1 MHVCMLVGSRLL
13 ASTRGKFEME
23 SCLDTFVYAVP
34 RHVLEPGL
42 PYNPYDVTT
51 ITHEALF
58 GESESVN
65 QVQDARWDY
74 YTISRAGFAF
84 HAKCD
89 DFRSTFLSA
98 ADWESEKAQFSK
110 LRSLSTFSWYRIRH
124 RFVLSSCGFVA
135 DGLLR
140 AISGPLSFRYRKV
153 FIAWK
158 HWIRAG
164 KREAARE
171 NLLAGSYFSHPVL
184 FEGMQEVRAE
194 LAQLSGLRLLWHF
207 DGATASLAHF
217 TATNTRELQ
226 KTTAR
231 IQNILA
237 KVCRRFLDDK
247 APVNGG
253 FPGHEFAISARKS
266 SNFHIFENFVQRE
279 QGLVSAYQQLV
290 QHEHFKSTAK
300 AATSQSAQSRAA
312 QLRTNLPARLQ
323 RMMKNAHHH
332 SAAPRDE
339 LDEIRWTLA
348 AIRRSKCRQL
358 RKFALLVDFLLLE
371 AFARVVKRSLVLLH
385 HLLLRGA
392 NAANVLHLIARGDL
406 ASAMY
411 KTLMTVAK
419 SSLQAGSEGSTDS
432 SALSQARPARQPQ
445 PRVALTRQQIKGF
458 LRTAWDGKL
467 AASGASSSE
476 PEAATASFVWMES
489 KLQALF
495 FQSLSDHVGEQSDV
509 YSVDDL
515 LFVAENALGQLLVLP
530 PFCVANDSAYITDK
544 TPAVAES
551 EVTAYSVDEEVL
563 AIPCLRPVPLF
574 RLVLR
579 VANSREGRRRG
590 YQINVEPELE
600 EVVNVLQST
609 IRGFT
614 EAFREVPPLLSSPEL
629 RGILDFADDIRALTI
644 EVTANED
651 EGGDSR
657 AQGEE
662 NDDEERCRSPA
673 DRLSHR
679 MEDDVRYRFV
689 REEIEDL
696 AGSALHGSTAF
707 TACYSEFLE
716 LRKQNDSVKFAQKA
730 RQFRQN
736 EYSLQEMLADASH
749 FNHQIGALQAL
760 KMAESVEFLH
770 FDMRKL
776 QTELLPSP
784 TRCLDAMREL
794 LPLLAREKCDQFL
807 EYVNVSSKKIRK
819 PVVQDLD
826 AFTTYLLSLRD
837 VYDEVLDKEC
847 DLAFLH
853 EFFRVLEK
861 LQFTASVETMR
872 AFELCEPEFHAL
884 KAQVQEA
891 HASRDSDLGSYAP
904 MLTAELAQVPEA
916 PAVKLQQE
924 AELMQQKA
932 TRFVRI
938 QQVFEESSTDSRPP
952 SNTFE
957 RLNVLAAELK
967 LKSLWT
973 AVCEADEYLSAC
985 SIESLRSIDLA
996 KMGVLASRVDSVVD
1010 RIRQRVSQVAGDF
1023 EVERL
1028 ERLQATLH
1036 GLAPMIRDLRN
1047 PHLAERHWSK
1057 LERKMQC
1064 SLTPPSSESTE
1075 AEDASRLNHPETS
1088 SHLDLTVQHLLSV
1101 NAVAHTTTARH
1112 VSEEATAEAAIAD
1125 SFQSIARTWEV
1136 KELPVGIKK
1145 DRDGRDVT
1153 FIGDCIALTS
1163 LVEESQVLLRV
1174 MDASTYTRVVQERL
1188 PKLLGELELTKESL
1202 ELLQICQ
1209 RKWDQTQRLV
1219 SADFARSFP
1228 DQAKQLQKHD
1238 NAWRALT
1245 SALSKRPLCLPFG
1258 VNAEQRAAM
1267 RGLLAGFELAAKG
1280 LADHLALKRQ
1290 VFPVFFQLSDL
1301 ELSTLLSKARDV
1313 SAIQP
1318 FLFQCFDNVGRIVF
1332 GARDSFQDILQ
1343 VHSLLTTDGSASFPL
1358 FWGHSKTILLADRI
1372 VRCEIIETG
1381 IQEAADNGVTGISH
1395 PLEQVRCRLIAYSAC
1410 MTNGLLP
1417 HQPSRSPSQPPL
1429 LSPRQFA
1436 LLSGLCLQEIHFRD
1450 ALAGHLHSQHQRSA
1464 ASSPPGS
1471 VAIDWELQLK
1481 YRLDDLTTVGHECHV
1496 QMNTLSVPYGFN
1508 YVSPATDIVVAPGS
1522 LRSLFAL
1529 SACIRHA
1536 QGCVLT
1542 GDSESGKHTLSTQVS
1557 SMLGRRSFTAVLTS
1571 YTHASRLLI
1580 GALYAGGTFCARV
1593 GTQPIS
1599 TATTALIKTLMAA
1612 LTAIEH
1618 AVLTKNPIS
1627 DLHRS
1632 PITFAPGT
1640 AMLLVLP
1647 WSTRV
1652 STRDAEELR
1661 IWTEPL
1667 CRFVII
1673 QWDWSYLI
1681 EALLHS
1687 QGLDASPSLAKQL
1700 LSVWHQVRAS
1710 WEASNQALSS
1720 AKQNPFAF
1728 SSLKAIIATV
1738 GCQQATS
1745 IPPSGPKPSEK
1756 SSHFHQTLIC
1766 RAMLQYFVDRI
1777 DSEHFKTLE
1786 RALEA
1791 SFPFDAHDLNNY
1803 LIPREPMTIKHV
1815 ERSAKADTSLNLH
1828 ECLKDAA
1835 QGLRFVP
1842 RPALLASASSLAA
1855 ALTFNSSVVLLGP
1868 SGVGKT
1874 TAYQVLAKA
1883 LGLYW
1888 QRQEQVEAAASLT
1901 ARSETEQVRPRPPPL
1916 SKRSSSTLLRVL
1928 STASST
1934 DPRPQD
1940 SVAVR
1945 VVLPMALTVTQL
1957 YGGVTVD
1964 GQGRIP
1970 CILGRLLHEAQEL
1983 HIPQATS
1990 CGIASDDVDALFGL
2004 RSQLWVVCDGALD
2017 LRWVE
2022 TLLVL
2027 LSKPSHVTAPLLAFE
2042 DGEFMTRPPNLRFL
2056 FETLQ
2061 LHDATP
2067 SFLHLNA
2074 ILPFQGDESIEGEAK
2089 PMATPVDQSRMDVA
2103 TAYLHRYLLLQ
2114 REQASVLQTEM
2125 SSSQGSDWS
2134 PAKTFDVVERWLVKK
2149 SLLAELAALIDAN
2162 SDGSVD
2168 LPPLQRVTSLT
2179 TLLQSLLSSASALPD
2194 SHIAVSGKTIAAAEA
2209 SKELPI
2215 AHIRVELAL
2224 IYSVL
2229 WGFAACTSDRLPL
2242 QRQLSDVLRRAFEHL
2257 SASWAACAPSG
2268 NLFETLLDLRGLQFV
2283 PVSCGS
2289 TQLATFPIVSSS
2301 LSSLFVPTTSSLV
2314 THAALKEA
2322 LRSGRG
2328 VLLLGDASA
2337 RRTTL
2342 LRNFLAQLPTLRS
2355 IIAAGGVASSSTLP
2369 HSRHPESE
2377 KPDKETDVATDQTAA
2392 TLASVKRFRFRQIS
2406 LITLL
2411 SARFQKDQLN
2421 RDQTTTQD
2429 AQGAGL
2435 DANAGSRFLSDADAE
2450 EDSLTP
2456 AIAPSLD
2463 LQKTAMVRQFDQG
2476 DVIPFFFAMPSG
2488 TSSDGSE
2495 GDEAASAL
2503 ASCLERMLQRERT
2516 GVFEPPPGKTALLL
2530 LDDLHLPIQHDR
2542 NSPRPSVHAYLRS
2555 LSEHGSV
2562 YHGANCAPIAVENL
2576 MLLASMQIERFPAST
2591 REEPLR
2597 KLMTRF
2603 FPVLAPSCSLKELHH
2618 IFGQALQAQWA
2629 AASGS
2634 TKGGCLTPAV
2644 RHTLPLMIAATT
2656 VLWDRL
2662 REAFRFKLQDL
2673 ARVYEGLAGV
2683 APSPP
2688 AVVEMLLRLWT
2699 HECSRTLREP
2709 VMGISTP
2716 SQDDQV
2722 AVEIARMRSLLSQ
2735 GVQRRA
2741 SARASRL
2748 TLSGIGVGGV
2758 GSVSGAVKRT
2768 SIATE
2773 APAIDEE
2780 MNTTACLALFA
2791 TRSSSSW
2798 PVPSSQ
2804 QRGTHQE
2811 LQHSTVVRGGLWA
2824 FVPTSL
2830 YYSNDVGLEGG
2841 ATATATTLV
2850 NNNGEDPAASRR
2862 LRPGGR
2868 TTGTRRESLELAL
2881 KGSSITNGLSGEGGN
2896 SGRRIYAEL
2905 SFEDDSEAV
2914 ATAAVQPCFGSLRT
2928 FSTSLSG
2935 LHRVATLPRD
2945 VPPVPFALVNAL
2957 LHFVDAS
2964 RRLEPPR
2971 KGADDAIL
2979 ALSGLPND
2987 AGITN
2992 AASRCVAVR
3001 WTHLLCQI
3009 YERVGVVGQEAT
3021 LIVKRLDLLPPAI
3034 VSQLQTLMT
3043 TGEVPGA
3050 LSLGQQ
3056 VQLAT
3061 RVCDE
3066 RLLVLQTKHAALV
3079 AQIRRDA
3086 ELVRDQAAAEL
3097 QQQQR
3102 DSVVG
3107 PPPEAFQLVE
3117 ARYQRDLRSKLARAE
3132 LRWQQ
3137 DSDDLRRAREVE
3149 SESVAATVMA
3159 LTRPLGVTSG
3169 KWASAVARIRSKLR
3183 VVLLIDRQHE
3193 AQVRAANPNV
3203 FSTCDVVSVPQL
3215 NRESLRTLVYGH
3227 FHAQVQQLQA
3237 TGGGTGGLTE
3247 FLLRVER
3254 ELWTVAC
3261 MAADMHLAVVES
3273 IPIGDEDARPPT
3285 SRAFV
3290 MASSFSKLLV
3300 DGYKREEAAQTKASW
3315 FLNLSDRLERDLA
3328 TLRGSDSVLND
3339 QLTVVKQQIE
3349 SQGAHLEEQ
3358 KQDAER
3364 IRAIMLRFQTAAE
3377 EQVQVTNEAQEV
3389 AQGELRDPMA
3399 CLEEASRA
3407 LLLVD
3412 KRHIVEI
3419 KSFVSPPPLVHL
3431 VLGAVCVLFQ
3441 IEPSWE
3447 SARRLLL
3454 GDANVVQT
3462 LLQFDKDA
3470 VPSAT
3475 LSRLGAE
3482 FLGDERFCHEEVE
3495 RQSVAAASMVGWVRA
3510 IHQYASARRQVQ
3522 PTLDRLEKAQTRL
3535 QLIMKEFQVS
3545 KQRVVEADEAWEAT
3559 QATLEATKSRK
3570 QALTSELM
3578 SLEAR
3583 CQSGGLA
3590 IEELKD
3596 DRQRQQETV
3605 NACAMRR
3612 GFALTSWNAL
3622 LSAGTLAYACELGNS
3637 ERRHRIFQ
3645 AWEAAYDCY
3654 GGLTPGCP
3662 PTSTRCTFVPSI
3674 RVVLK
3679 EVNPVVEARETP
3691 LTSLFAGDY
3700 PSDSEA
3706 EETLKLVTGVA
3717 GLCFSQRRLWDA
3729 TLLSL
3734 VASTPALP
3742 VVMITRYSCEFE
3754 ELLVTCARRVWHW
3767 SHLLMVHAQA
3777 ADFDEVFHL
3786 AVREGHQLLV
3796 LDVEPLDAEPR
3807 AEGASGKCLS
3817 AAFRFE
3823 TSRVND
3829 MDHLIVP
3836 CSVSTAVPQA
3846 TEESGESCTETLVLH
3861 SNFRLILTSHASRSA
3876 FGEALELLPTLDAQ
3890 LQTSDVAGVVLDKV
3904 WSSSRKHSSGEANA
3918 TNDISG
3924 FPLKAALREHL
3935 RLAKQFI
3942 GSQNQLTKLMEAAAV
3957 TEQFPLTQTQ
3967 SLRQRLAATQAARRE
3982 LKEKRL
3988 EIQEQLR
3995 RIQSQATP
4003 LARAGAA
4010 VFTAFNA
4017 TMREDG
4023 AKTSPPLTLQTFL
4036 PMFFEALTPPSA
4048 SPVLP
4053 KDPKRQPSGRRLGML
4068 TASSRGPSGF
4078 FGPTTSELLTNLL
4091 AKMTPLI
4098 PPASSHEDWNR
4109 FLLQTVLALEE
4120 LQPVAQK
4127 LPSMAVTK
4135 NEEEAVQ
4142 APSEDTRLKPRSVAT
4157 ILLQAKLA
4165 VGSRGH
4171 LELLSIDRD
4180 SCLAVKHSAE
4190 LQQRVVHMIVH
4201 GYETDRGASE
4211 AGGAFSAILRSVL
4224 IGASSRSERIRIG
4237 LSLFPQLVRSVCD
4250 RVLAVY
4256 GVMHSESE
4264 HANQKVGPWLRV
4276 MQTLPEQTA
4285 VLVLSRH
4292 GFNSFVF
4299 VRRVFF
4305 QALAGSPTLQL
4316 RVLQQL
4322 SDRSF
4327 QNVTEGSTALHQPSV
4342 PLSQLY
4348 VLPRLVYPPEE
4359 EHHEEA
4365 QQLLLMASGFE
4376 EIAQLEKTQLEVLE
4390 AAPLAVINM
4399 QREAARF
4406 EHWEALFQILYR
4418 SCQHTTSTAFK
4429 RLNSVILGVSS
4440 RGLAKPLSATTT
4452 PTSLLQARVSLGR
4465 SSTFRRTSTS
4475 QSMGQRLSEIELMTP
4490 TYPRL
4495 LATVND
4501 WHELPIHLRQD
4512 VLCFRDEDEDGDSG
4526 QIPFKKCLQ
4535 STILRLVLYPIAAK
4549 LTMLVQLLEDDKTA
4563 LSDSRSTEL
4572 WLLLSGL
4579 VLFHATLT
4587 FRTRALRAAYPGVF
4601 PEALQSTGTSVAF
4614 LYGDDAFLTA
4624 VSQVLASMADR
4635 QQQQRR
4641 CTVRSAARREVM
4653 ERKLHQQV
4661 ALTAYTRLAA
4671 GRQEVEMLRRLFTE
4685 CLQLVGWHLP
4695 PLANDHG
4702 VNSDMLRSR
4711 GRNRQMTVREQLQ
4724 GTASSTTQETPQRS
4738 LSVMGRSSVLASSVS
4753 PLLLGFLGFP
4763 TESLHRIVASFSQ
4776 WLELMW
4782 GYTASLD
4789 RQADAKLQTLL
4800 LGFNHVHRGPPV
4812 RGSSRGLLA
4821 VPSSVEMPGYAP
4833 PTWTRAF
4840 GWVSE
4845 HNTALLGDAAEL
4857 AASTPLRDAIAVLRA
4872 ILTEA
4877 LPQHFELGACEQE
4890 EGPAHSDE
4898 EQEEE
4903 HSEWERLASEN
4914 GKVEEAQ
4921 RTMVDVY
4928 NVQVDAYCRGLDTLL
4943 NRLMTYGEAE
4953 AGDPHNTNSLLE
4965 PSDGGDGKEE
4975 EDSSSEEQDQEEQP
4989 NVMLSYVADDQVRQQ
5004 IVAILRNEVPPD
5016 LLPRDSPPIASSWS
5030 LHDVLQHYQDWS
5042 SFLSI
5047 RTPHH
5052 DSGLVRW
5059 WLPGLLA
5066 CGLPVTHV
5074 LELAKAQYCEGHPD
5088 FHEHSAVQFTLR
5100 LSLESSAD
5108 KFKELQDIKAIS
5120 SAAFD
5125 SSNSTLLEHSFA
5137 VFEGVIILGASWDEE
5152 AQCITRASDQR
5163 TYQRVEL
5170 ACSLSPADSP
5180 QEDGGG
5186 IASMQ
5191 QPHSRKTQ
5199 SIGRL
5204 QSVPLVA
5211 SQDGAVLLECPL
5223 AVASSGLNPLA
5234 TPLLISIGS
5243 HCR

>member
-1 MHVCMLVGSRLL
+1 MLVGSRLL

-34 RHVLEPGL
+34 RHALESGL
-42 PYNPYDVTT
+42 PYNPYDIAT

-58 GESESVN
+58 GEGEGESAN

-74 YTISRAGFAF
+74 YTISRAGFTF
-84 HAKCD
+84 HAKYD
-89 DFRSTFLSA
+89 DFRPTFLSA
-98 ADWESEKAQFSK
+98 ADWESQKAQFSK
-110 LRSLSTFSWYRIRH
+110 LRSLSTFS
-124 RFVLSSCGFVA
+124 C
-135 DGLLR
+135 
-140 AISGPLSFRYRKV
+140 
-153 FIAWK
+153 
-158 HWIRAG
+158 
-164 KREAARE
+164 
-171 NLLAGSYFSHPVL
+171 
-184 FEGMQEVRAE
+184 
-194 LAQLSGLRLLWHF
+194 
-207 DGATASLAHF
+207 
-217 TATNTRELQ
+217 
-226 KTTAR
+226 
-231 IQNILA
+231 
-237 KVCRRFLDDK
+237 
-247 APVNGG
+247 
-253 FPGHEFAISARKS
+253 

-279 QGLVSAYQQLV
+279 QGLAFAHQQLV
-290 QHEHFKSTAK
+290 QHEHFKGTAK
-300 AATSQSAQSRAA
+300 SATSQSAQSRAA

-323 RMMKNAHHH
+323 RMMKNVHHR

-358 RKFALLVDFLLLE
+358 RKFAVLVDFLLLE
-371 AFARVVKRSLVLLH
+371 AFGRVVKRSLVLLH

-392 NAANVLHLIARGDL
+392 NAANVLRLIDRGDL

-411 KTLMTVAK
+411 KTLTAVAK
-419 SSLQAGSEGSTDS
+419 SSLQAGSTDAS
-432 SALSQARPARQPQ
+432 PLSQPRPAQQ
-445 PRVALTRQQIKGF
+445 QCVALTRQQIKGF

-467 AASGASSSE
+467 PASGASSSE
-476 PEAATASFVWMES
+476 PGAATASSVWMEG
-489 KLQALF
+489 KLEALF
-495 FQSLSDHVGEQSDV
+495 FQSLSNHVGEQSDV

-515 LFVAENALGQLLVLP
+515 LLVAENALSQSLVLP
-530 PFCVANDSAYITDK
+530 PFCVANDSAYVTDK
-544 TPAVAES
+544 APAVAGS
-551 EVTAYSVDEEVL
+551 EVTACSVEDEVL

-574 RLVLR
+574 RLVLG
-579 VANSREGRRRG
+579 VANTREGRRRG

-609 IRGFT
+609 IGGFT
-614 EAFREVPPLLSSPEL
+614 EAFREVPPLLSSSEL
-629 RGILDFADDIRALTI
+629 RSVLDFADDIRALTI
-644 EVTANED
+644 EVAASGD

-662 NDDEERCRSPA
+662 CDDGERCRSPA

-707 TACYSEFLE
+707 TACYSELLE
-716 LRKQNDSVKFAQKA
+716 LRRHNESVKFEQKA

-736 EYSLQEMLADASH
+736 AYSLQEMLADASH

-770 FDMRKL
+770 FDMQRL

-784 TRCLDAMREL
+784 TRCLEAMREL

-819 PVVQDLD
+819 PVIQDLD
-826 AFTTYLLSLRD
+826 AFTTYLLGLRD
-837 VYDEVLDKEC
+837 VYEEVLDKEC
-847 DLAFLH
+847 DLAFLQ

-872 AFELCEPEFHAL
+872 AFELCEPEFQAL

-891 HASRDSDLGSYAP
+891 YASRDSDVGSYEP
-904 MLTAELAQVPEA
+904 MLTTALAQVSEA
-916 PAVKLQQE
+916 PSLPVDDEGSASNLCVAVKLQQE
-924 AELMQQKA
+924 AELMQQEA
-932 TRFVRI
+932 TRFMRI

-952 SNTFE
+952 SNIFE
-957 RLNVLAAELK
+957 RLNVLAAELE
-967 LKSLWT
+967 LKSLWA
-973 AVCEADEYLSAC
+973 AVCEADEYLRTC
-985 SIESLRSIDLA
+985 STESLRSIDLA

-1010 RIRQRVSQVAGDF
+1010 RVHERVSQVAGDF

-1064 SLTPPSSESTE
+1064 SLTPLSSESTE
-1075 AEDASRLNHPETS
+1075 AEDASSPNQPETS

-1101 NAVAHTTTARH
+1101 NAVAHTTTVRH

-1125 SFQSIARTWEV
+1125 SFQSIVRTWEV

-1153 FIGDCIALTS
+1153 FIGDCIELTS

-1245 SALSKRPLCLPFG
+1245 LALSKQPLCLHFG
-1258 VNAEQRAAM
+1258 VNVEQRAAL
-1267 RGLLAGFELAAKG
+1267 RGIVAGFELSAKR
-1280 LADHLALKRQ
+1280 LADHLTLKRQ
-1290 VFPVFFQLSDL
+1290 AFPVFFQLSDL

-1313 SAIQP
+1313 SCIQP

-1332 GARDSFQDILQ
+1332 GARESFQDILQ
-1343 VHSLLTTDGSASFPL
+1343 VTSRAYGGGEVIPMGKNLKARGPVEQWLAAVEKRLAEQLRRSTKQLVDMLPRPEEAGFDGAAPSFDLEIDHLPL
-1358 FWGHSKTILLADRI
+1358 Q
-1372 VRCEIIETG
+1372 IIETG
-1381 IQEAADNGVTGISH
+1381 IQEAAGNGVTDISH
-1395 PLEQVRCRLIAYSAC
+1395 SLEQVQCRLTAYSAC
-1410 MTNGLLP
+1410 MTNGLQP
-1417 HQPSRSPSQPPL
+1417 YQPSSSPSQPSL
-1429 LSPRQFA
+1429 FSPRQFA

-1450 ALAGHLHSQHQRSA
+1450 AFASHLHSQHRSSA
-1464 ASSPPGS
+1464 ASLPPGS
-1471 VAIDWELQLK
+1471 LAIDWELQLK
-1481 YRLDDLTTVGHECHV
+1481 YRLDDSTTVGHECHV

-1508 YVSPATDIVVAPGS
+1508 YVSPATDIVVAPSS

-1529 SACIRHA
+1529 SACIRNA

-1542 GDSESGKHTLSTQVS
+1542 GGSESGKHTLGTQVS
-1557 SMLGRRSFTAVLTS
+1557 SMLGRRSFTAALTS

-1593 GTQPIS
+1593 GTQPVS
-1599 TATTALIKTLMAA
+1599 TATTALIKTLTAA
-1612 LTAIEH
+1612 LVAVEH

-1632 PITFAPGT
+1632 PITFVPGT

-1652 STRDAEELR
+1652 PVRDAEELR
-1661 IWTEPL
+1661 VWTEPL
-1667 CRFVII
+1667 CRFAIV
-1673 QWDWSYLI
+1673 QWDWSYVI
-1681 EALLHS
+1681 EALLYS
-1687 QGLDASPSLAKQL
+1687 QGLDASQSLANQL

-1710 WEASNQALSS
+1710 WEASNQAMPS
-1720 AKQNPFAF
+1720 AEQNPFAF
-1728 SSLKAIIATV
+1728 SALKAILASV
-1738 GCQQATS
+1738 GCQRAAR
-1745 IPPSGPKPSEK
+1745 IPPSDPK
-1756 SSHFHQTLIC
+1756 SSGNLLDSHRTVIC
-1766 RAMLQYFVDRI
+1766 QAMLQYFINRI
-1777 DSEHFKTLE
+1777 DAEHFKTLE
-1786 RALEA
+1786 RALETA
-1791 SFPFDAHDLNNY
+1791 FPFDAHDASNY
-1803 LIPREPMTIKHV
+1803 LLPHDPATIKPT
-1815 ERSAKADTSLNLH
+1815 ERSAKAGASLNLH
-1828 ECLKDAA
+1828 ECLVAAA
-1835 QGLRFVP
+1835 QELRFVP

-1883 LGLYW
+1883 FGLYW
-1888 QRQEQVEAAASLT
+1888 QRQEQAEAAVSLA
-1901 ARSETEQVRPRPPPL
+1901 ARNEAEQVRPRPPPL
-1916 SKRSSSTLLRVL
+1916 SKRSSSLLRVL
-1928 STASST
+1928 STANST
-1934 DPRPQD
+1934 DQRPHD

-1945 VVLPMALTVTQL
+1945 VVLPMALTATQL

-1964 GQGRIP
+1964 GQDRIP
-1970 CILGRLLHEAQEL
+1970 CILGRLLQEAQEL
-1983 HIPQATS
+1983 HTPQA
-1990 CGIASDDVDALFGL
+1990 ASSAKANGDVDALLDL

-2027 LSKPSHVTAPLLAFE
+2027 LSKPIHVTAPLLAFG

-2074 ILPFQGDESIEGEAK
+2074 ILPFQGDESAEGEAK
-2089 PMATPVDQSRMDVA
+2089 STGKPVDQSRVDVA

-2114 REQASVLQTEM
+2114 REQASVLETET
-2125 SSSQGSDWS
+2125 SSSQGSGDWS
-2134 PAKTFDVVERWLVKK
+2134 PAKTFDVVERWLVKE
-2149 SLLAELAALIDAN
+2149 SLLAELAALIDTN
-2162 SDGSVD
+2162 SDGGVD

-2179 TLLQSLLSSASALPD
+2179 TLLQPLLSSASALSD
-2194 SHIAVSGKTIAAAEA
+2194 SHAAVSDKTTTKTTAKTTAAAEA

-2224 IYSVL
+2224 IYSLL
-2229 WGFAACTSDRLPL
+2229 WGFAACTSDRVPL

-2257 SASWAACAPSG
+2257 NASWAACEPGG
-2268 NLFETLLDLRGLQFV
+2268 NLFETLLDLRGLRFV

-2289 TQLATFPIVSSS
+2289 TQLAASPIASST
-2301 LSSLFVPTTSSLV
+2301 LSTLFVPTTSSLV

-2328 VLLLGDASA
+2328 VLLLGGASA

-2342 LRNFLAQLPTLRS
+2342 LRNFVAQLPTLRS
-2355 IIAAGGVASSSTLP
+2355 IIAAGGVASSP
-2369 HSRHPESE
+2369 HSRHSKVE
-2377 KPDKETDVATDQTAA
+2377 KPDKETNVATDQTAA
-2392 TLASVKRFRFRQIS
+2392 TLVSVKRFRFRQIS

-2411 SARFQKDQLN
+2411 SARFRRDQLN
-2421 RDQTTTQD
+2421 SDQTTTQD
-2429 AQGAGL
+2429 AQGAGS
-2435 DANAGSRFLSDADAE
+2435 DANAGSRFLSDGDVE
-2450 EDSLTP
+2450 EASLTP
-2456 AIAPSLD
+2456 TIAPSLD
-2463 LQKTAMVRQFDQG
+2463 LQKTAMVRQFDEG
-2476 DVIPFFFAMPSG
+2476 DVIPFFVAMPSG

-2530 LDDLHLPIQHDR
+2530 LDDLHLPIQRDR
-2542 NSPRPSVHAYLRS
+2542 SPPRPSVHAYLRS

-2562 YHGANCAPIAVENL
+2562 YHGANCAPIAVESL
-2576 MLLASMQIERFPAST
+2576 MLLASMRIERFPASA
-2591 REEPLR
+2591 REEPLW
-2597 KLMTRF
+2597 KLTTRL
-2603 FPVLAPSCSLKELHH
+2603 FPVLAPSCSLEELHH

-2629 AASGS
+2629 AASSS
-2634 TKGGCLTPAV
+2634 TKGGSLTPAV
-2644 RHTLPLMIAATT
+2644 RHALPLLIAATT

-2662 REAFRFKLQDL
+2662 RETFRFKLQDL

-2699 HECSRTLREP
+2699 HECSRALREP
-2709 VMGISTP
+2709 AMGVSTP
-2716 SQDDQV
+2716 SQDDRV
-2722 AVEIARMRSLLSQ
+2722 AVEIARMRSSLSQ

-2748 TLSGIGVGGV
+2748 TLSGLGVGGL
-2758 GSVSGAVKRT
+2758 GSVNGAAKRPP
-2768 SIATE
+2768 IATE
-2773 APAIDEE
+2773 APSMDEE
-2780 MNTTACLALFA
+2780 MNTTVCLALFA
-2791 TRSSSSW
+2791 TRSSSW
-2798 PVPSSQ
+2798 PAPSSQ
-2804 QRGTHQE
+2804 KRGTHQE
-2811 LQHSTVVRGGLWA
+2811 LQHRAMMRGGLWA
-2824 FVPTSL
+2824 FVSTSL
-2830 YYSNDVGLEGG
+2830 YCSNDAGLEGG
-2841 ATATATTLV
+2841 STATTLAS
-2850 NNNGEDPAASRR
+2850 NDGER

-2868 TTGTRRESLELAL
+2868 ATGTRRESLELAL
-2881 KGSSITNGLSGEGGN
+2881 KASSIVGGLGGEGGK
-2896 SGRRIYAEL
+2896 STRRIYAEL
-2905 SFEDDSEAV
+2905 SFEDDSEAA
-2914 ATAAVQPCFGSLRT
+2914 ATAAVQPYFGSLRT
-2928 FSTSLSG
+2928 FST
-2935 LHRVATLPRD
+2935 
-2945 VPPVPFALVNAL
+2945 NAL
-2957 LHFVDAS
+2957 LRFVDAS

-2971 KGADDAIL
+2971 EGADDAIL

-2987 AGITN
+2987 AGVTN
-2992 AASRCVAVR
+2992 TASCCVTVR

-3050 LSLGQQ
+3050 LSLEQQ

-3066 RLLVLQTKHAALV
+3066 RLLALQTKHAALV
-3079 AQIRRDA
+3079 TQIRRDT
-3086 ELVRDQAAAEL
+3086 ELARDQAVAEL

-3117 ARYQRDLRSKLARAE
+3117 VRYQRDLRSKLARAE

-3183 VVLLIDRQHE
+3183 IVLLIDRQHE
-3193 AQVRAANPNV
+3193 AQVRAASPNV
-3203 FSTCDVVSVPQL
+3203 FSTCDVVSVSQL

-3237 TGGGTGGLTE
+3237 TGGGTGGLAE
-3247 FLLRVER
+3247 FLTQVER

-3261 MAADMHLAVVES
+3261 MATDMHLAVVES
-3273 IPIGDEDARPPT
+3273 IPNGDADARPPT
-3285 SRAFV
+3285 SRAFA
-3290 MASSFSKLLV
+3290 MALNFSKLLV
-3300 DGYKREEAAQTKASW
+3300 DGYNREEAAQTKASW

-3328 TLRGSDSVLND
+3328 TLRASDSVLNG

-3349 SQGAHLEEQ
+3349 SQEARLAEQ

-3377 EQVQVTNEAQEV
+3377 EQVQVTSAAQEV
-3389 AQGELRDPMA
+3389 AQGELREPMA
-3399 CLEEASRA
+3399 CLEEANRA

-3482 FLGDERFCHEEVE
+3482 FLSDERFCHEEVE

-3510 IHQYASARRQVQ
+3510 IHQYATARRQVQ

-3545 KQRVVEADEAWEAT
+3545 KQRVIEADEAWEAT
-3559 QATLEATKSRK
+3559 QATLEATKTRK
-3570 QALTSELM
+3570 QALTSELA

-3583 CQSGGLA
+3583 CESGGLA
-3590 IEELKD
+3590 IEELRD
-3596 DRQRQQETV
+3596 DRQRQQEAV
-3605 NACAMRR
+3605 DACAMRR

-3622 LSAGTLAYACELGNS
+3622 LSAGALAYACELGNS
-3637 ERRHRIFQ
+3637 ERRHRVFQ

-3662 PTSTRCTFVPSI
+3662 PTSTRCTFAPSI

-3679 EVNPVVEARETP
+3679 EASPVVEAQEAP

-3700 PSDSEA
+3700 PSDTEA
-3706 EETLKLVTGVA
+3706 EETLTLVAGVA

-3742 VVMITRYSCEFE
+3742 VVMITRYSSEFE

-3767 SHLLMVHAQA
+3767 SHLIMVHAQA

-3807 AEGASGKCLS
+3807 AEGASGQCLS
-3817 AAFRFE
+3817 AAFRFK
-3823 TSRVND
+3823 TSRMNGV
-3829 MDHLIVP
+3829 DHLIVP
-3836 CSVSTAVPQA
+3836 CSVSTAVPEA
-3846 TEESGESCTETLVLH
+3846 TEESGESCTETVVLH
-3861 SNFRLILTSHASRSA
+3861 SSFRLILTSHASRSA
-3876 FGEALELLPTLDAQ
+3876 FGEALGLLSTLDAQ
-3890 LQTSDVAGVVLDKV
+3890 LQASDVADVVLDKV
-3904 WSSSRKHSSGEANA
+3904 WSSSRQHSSDEGNA
-3918 TNDISG
+3918 MNDMSG
-3924 FPLKAALREHL
+3924 CPLKTALREHL
-3935 RLAKQFI
+3935 HLAKQFI

-3995 RIQSQATP
+3995 RVQSQTTP

-4010 VFTAFNA
+4010 VFTSFNA
-4017 TMREDG
+4017 TMREDE

-4036 PMFFEALTPPSA
+4036 PMLFEALTPSA

-4053 KDPKRQPSGRRLGML
+4053 KDPKRQPSGRRLGMF

-4078 FGPTTSELLTNLL
+4078 FGSTTSELLTKLL
-4091 AKMTPLI
+4091 AKMVPLI
-4098 PPASSHEDWNR
+4098 PSASSRGGWDR

-4120 LQPVAQK
+4120 LQPVAHK
-4127 LPSMAVTK
+4127 LPSIAMS
-4135 NEEEAVQ
+4135 EDGEEAVQ
-4142 APSEDTRLKPRSVAT
+4142 TPSGDSGLKPRSVET

-4165 VGSRGH
+4165 VGSRRH
-4171 LELLSIDRD
+4171 SKLLSIERAD
-4180 SCLAVKHSAE
+4180 CLAVKHSAE

-4211 AGGAFSAILRSVL
+4211 GGGAFSAILSSVL
-4224 IGASSRSERIRIG
+4224 IAAPSRSERIRIG
-4237 LSLFPQLVRSVCD
+4237 LSLFPELVRSVCD

-4264 HANQKVGPWLRV
+4264 HTNQEVGPWLCAMR
-4276 MQTLPEQTA
+4276 TLPEKTA

-4292 GFNSFVF
+4292 GFDSFAF

-4305 QALAGSPTLQL
+4305 QAVAGSPTLQL

-4327 QNVTEGSTALHQPSV
+4327 QSVAEGSTAVHQPSV

-4365 QQLLLMASGFE
+4365 QQLLLMASSFE
-4376 EIAQLEKTQLEVLE
+4376 EIAQLERMQLEVLE

-4399 QREAARF
+4399 QRGAASLER
-4406 EHWEALFQILYR
+4406 WEALFQILYR

-4429 RLNSVILGVSS
+4429 RLSSVNLGVSS
-4440 RGLAKPLSATTT
+4440 RGLVKPLDAAAT
-4452 PTSLLQARVSLGR
+4452 PTPLLQAARVSLGR
-4465 SSTFRRTSTS
+4465 SGTFRRTSTS
-4475 QSMGQRLSEIELMTP
+4475 QSMGQRLSEVERMTP

-4495 LATVND
+4495 LAIVND

-4512 VLCFRDEDEDGDSG
+4512 VLCFRDEDEDDGSD
-4526 QIPFKKCLQ
+4526 QPTFKKCLQ
-4535 STILRLVLYPIAAK
+4535 STILRLVLYPIAAR

-4587 FRTRALRAAYPGVF
+4587 FRTGAVRAAYPGVF
-4601 PEALQSTGTSVAF
+4601 PEARQSTGTSVAF

-4624 VSQVLASMADR
+4624 VNQVLASMTDR
-4635 QQQQRR
+4635 QHQPRR
-4641 CTVRSAARREVM
+4641 RSARNVDRREVM

-4661 ALTAYTRLAA
+4661 ALSAYTRLAA
-4671 GRQEVEMLRRLFTE
+4671 GRQEVEMLGRLFTE
-4685 CLQLVGWHLP
+4685 CLQLVGWHLAS
-4695 PLANDHG
+4695 LANGHG
-4702 VNSDMLRSR
+4702 VNSDTLGSR
-4711 GRNRQMTVREQLQ
+4711 GRNRQMTVREQVQ
-4724 GTASSTTQETPQRS
+4724 SAASSTTQKMPQRS
-4738 LSVMGRSSVLASSVS
+4738 LSVMGRSGVLASSAS
-4753 PLLLGFLGFP
+4753 PSLLGFLGFP
-4763 TESLHRIVASFSQ
+4763 TESLHQIVASFSQ
-4776 WLELMW
+4776 WLGLMW
-4782 GYTASLD
+4782 GYTANLD
-4789 RQADAKLQTLL
+4789 RQVDAKLQTLL
-4800 LGFNHVHRGPPV
+4800 LGFNHVHRGPSV

-4821 VPSSVEMPGYAP
+4821 VPSSVEMPGYPP

-4840 GWVSE
+4840 GWASE
-4845 HNTALLGDAAEL
+4845 SNAALLGGAVDL

-4872 ILTEA
+4872 ILIEA
-4877 LPQHFELGACEQE
+4877 LPQRFESGAWEQE
-4890 EGPAHSDE
+4890 EEPTHSDG

-4903 HSEWERLASEN
+4903 HSAWERLEAEN

-4928 NVQVDAYCRGLDTLL
+4928 NVQVNAYCRGLEALL
-4943 NRLMTYGEAE
+4943 DRLITYGEADTE
-4953 AGDPHNTNSLLE
+4953 DPHDTNSLLE
-4965 PSDGGDGKEE
+4965 PSDADGGKEE
-4975 EDSSSEEQDQEEQP
+4975 EDSGSEGQDPEEQR
-4989 NVMLSYVADDQVRQQ
+4989 NVMLSYVADDQLRQQ
-5004 IVAILRNEVPPD
+5004 IVAILRNEVPLD
-5016 LLPRDSPPIASSWS
+5016 LLPPDSLPIASSWS

-5052 DSGLVRW
+5052 DSGLMRW
-5059 WLPGLLA
+5059 WLPGVLA

-5074 LELAKAQYCEGHPD
+5074 LELAKVQYCEGKPD
-5088 FHEHSAVQFTLR
+5088 FHERSTVQFTLR
-5100 LSLESSAD
+5100 LPLQSSAD
-5108 KFKELQDIKAIS
+5108 KCKELQDIKTIS
-5120 SAAFD
+5120 SAALE
-5125 SSNSTLLEHSFA
+5125 SSNSTLLEHTFA

-5152 AQCITRASDQR
+5152 TQCITRAKDQR
-5163 TYQRVEL
+5163 TNQRVEL
-5170 ACSLSPADSP
+5170 VCSLSPVDSP
-5180 QEDGGG
+5180 QQAGDG
-5186 IASMQ
+5186 IAPMQ
-5191 QPHSRKTQ
+5191 QPRSRKTQ

-5204 QSVPLVA
+5204 QSVPLMA

-5223 AVASSGLNPLA
+5223 AVASSNLSPLA
-5234 TPLLISIGS
+5234 TPLLIPVGS
-5243 HCR
+5243 HYR